1 MPEYGEP
8 LTEREQELVQLVATG
23 VTNREVARRLNISV
37 NTVKVHL
44 RNIYTKIGAE
54 SRTEATMIAVRE
66 GWIVVE
72 GAEAP
77 EIKGD
82 EIATSGA
89 ITHPPPL
96 PLPRF
101 KRAALI
107 VTLLLAVFG
116 VAVTQPRSNSQASNG
131 IGPLLDQPP
140 GRPGTVMPVE
150 VESYWHERAHM
161 LTRRAYLALAAAEGR
176 IFAIAGQTSEG
187 AATKITA
194 ATEIYDPIENL
205 WTRGSDKPTPA
216 TYVSAVAIGTDIYV
230 PGGCKADGAP
240 TDTCEVYNALTDSWR
255 EISPLPKPRCAYALA
270 TLDDVIYLFGGW
282 DGKQYA
288 ATVYVYDP
296 HTDHWTEGTSMS
308 TERGFAAAAA
318 LENRIFVVGGYDGE
332 RELTT
337 CMAYDPAAEMWE
349 ECAPLSVGRGGLG
362 LVNLSDQLYAVGG
375 GGWTSYLTF
384 NERYISSND
393 VWSAV
398 DTPIGGEWRG
408 PGAAVLENSIYAIG
422 GRSSDYLSSNQMY
435 EPPSFRIFIPISHGQ

>member
-23 VTNREVARRLNISV
+23 VTNREVARRLSISV

-66 GWIVVE
+66 GWVVVE
-72 GAEAP
+72 GVEAP
-77 EIKGD
+77 EARGD
-82 EIATSGA
+82 EIAAGDA
-89 ITHPPPL
+89 ITLPPPL
-96 PLPRF
+96 PLSRL

-107 VTLLLAVFG
+107 VALLFAVFG
-116 VAVTQPRSNSQASNG
+116 VAVTQPRSNPRASNG

-140 GRPGTVMPVE
+140 GRSGTVMPVE
-150 VESYWHERAHM
+150 IESYWRERAQM
-161 LTRRAYLALAAAEGR
+161 LTRRAYLALAAVEGR

-194 ATEIYDPIENL
+194 ATEIYDPVQDL

-216 TYVSAVAIGTDIYV
+216 TYVSAVAIGADIYV
-230 PGGCKADGAP
+230 PGGCNADGTP
-240 TDTCEVYNALTDSWR
+240 TETFEVYNILTDSWR
-255 EISPLPKPRCAYALA
+255 EVSPLPEPRCAYASA
-270 TLDDVIYLFGGW
+270 TLDDMIYLFGGW
-282 DGKQYA
+282 DGKRYA

-296 HTDHWTEGTSMS
+296 RTDRWTEGTSMS
-308 TERGFAAAAA
+308 TARGFAAAAS
-318 LENRIFVVGGYDGE
+318 LGDRIFVVGGYDGE

-337 CMAYDPAAEMWE
+337 CLAYDPAAETWT

-384 NERYISSND
+384 NERYLSSND

-408 PGAAVLENSIYAIG
+408 PGVVVLENSIYAIG

-435 EPPSFRIFIPISHGQ
+435 EPSSFRIFIPVSHGQ